1 MERCG
6 PISLGRL
13 EHCPRLREAGITM
26 ALTEDQDFGAEAFR
40 YYRFGGLAL
49 GIGAAITGGFMV
61 LFLFNPLAWA
71 VLGGL
76 VFAIA
81 SGFVITI
88 VFLGI
93 RDKRKVLIVS
103 PIVGFVLLGVLWVL
117 YKTEGSKVDQAVQ
130 QSQATA
136 GAGQGKPAGG
146 AQGR

>member
-26 ALTEDQDFGAEAFR
+26 AFTEEQDFGAEAFR

-49 GIGAAITGGFMV
+49 GIGAALTGGFMV
-61 LFLFNPLAWA
+61 LFLFDPLVWA
-71 VLGGL
+71 VLGAL

-81 SGFVITI
+81 SGFVITT

-103 PIVGFVLLGVLWVL
+103 PIVGFGLLGLLWVL

-136 GAGQGKPAGG
+136 GAGKGTPAPGG
-146 AQGR
+146 RVR

>member
-1 MERCG
+1 
-6 PISLGRL
+6 
-13 EHCPRLREAGITM
+13 M
-26 ALTEDQDFGAEAFR
+26 AFTEEQDFGAEAFR

-49 GIGAAITGGFMV
+49 GIGAALTGGFMV
-61 LFLFNPLAWA
+61 LFLFDPFAWA
-71 VLGGL
+71 VLGAL

-81 SGFVITI
+81 SGFVITT

-93 RDKRKVLIVS
+93 RDKRRVLIVS
-103 PIVGFVLLGVLWVL
+103 PIVGFVLLGLLWVL

-146 AQGR
+146 GRGR